1 MAQRL
6 FFPRQQVFSDL
17 GAIGAGFKL
26 YTYETGTTTPL
37 ATYSDTALSVPNAN
51 PTIADSAGRFGDI
64 FINDAKLYKAV
75 LKDADDNTIYTAD
88 PIDPKTFALSDF
100 DPQPTSF
107 WGTTSGTAS
116 AYTLD
121 SNVDITT
128 YSSNDTFFF
137 ACHTD
142 CNASPTMA
150 IDGLTAL
157 KLKKYDGTGSKVAL
171 EASDILSVQRYEA
184 TNDGTDIIILNPEKP
199 YFDGR
204 NIFVATS
211 TVKGVVFSPKQITMS
226 NGTDTDHDIDF
237 TAGNFQFDDGSG
249 QAVLSTPLTKQFDA
263 TFALGNNVGGMA
275 EGVTLPTDG
284 TVHVFQISNA
294 DGTVADIIGD
304 TDINATNVLADSVV
318 VANSLTKKKRL
329 ASFVTDGSANIRTGK
344 YLFFKDGSYQFIY
357 NSAVQQLSGSGTY
370 PLTLTDLTIAT
381 PIGIKVSPSFDCL
394 VQSVGTD
401 GIAIADYDTSTE
413 YKICTCANTVA
424 TGSLAS
430 GALYTNTNSQV
441 KYRNSGITGL
451 VDFDFNI
458 KLCGW
463 KDNNL

>member
-1 MAQRL
+1 MDNYTRI
-6 FFPRQQVFSDL
+6 
-17 GAIGAGFKL
+17 IG
-26 YTYETGTTTPL
+26 
-37 ATYSDTALSVPNAN
+37 
-51 PTIADSAGRFGDI
+51 
-64 FINDAKLYKAV
+64 
-75 LKDADDNTIYTAD
+75 
-88 PIDPKTFALSDF
+88 
-100 DPQPTSF
+100 
-107 WGTTSGTAS
+107 
-116 AYTLD
+116 
-121 SNVDITT
+121 
-128 YSSNDTFFF
+128 
-137 ACHTD
+137 
-142 CNASPTMA
+142 
-150 IDGLTAL
+150 
-157 KLKKYDGTGSKVAL
+157 
-171 EASDILSVQRYEA
+171 
-184 TNDGTDIIILNPEKP
+184 
-199 YFDGR
+199 
-204 NIFVATS
+204 ATS
-211 TVKGVVFSPKQITMS
+211 TNIRTPTTPEINQGNNFGTIFDSSKNNGYNFEMSKQIAAISQEIINYLQDRGVTPDPNNLTQFLTAINADLAALGSSATDLVEGISLLPKQITMS

-304 TDINATNVLADSVV
+304 TDINATNALADSVA

-329 ASFVTDGSANIRTGK
+329 ASFVTDGSASIRTGK

-357 NSAVQQLSGSGTY
+357 NSAVQQLSGPGTY
-370 PLTLTDLTIAT
+370 PLTLTDLPIAT

-401 GIAIADYDTSTE
+401 GIAIADYDTLTE

-441 KYRNSGITGL
+441 KYRNSGNTGL